1 MTKGQLADAVASKMG
16 LSKKQAEETIDAT
29 FDVIA
34 KTMIKD
40 DKVNV
45 PGFGIFRVSSRKA
58 REGINPK
65 TGEKIHIPA
74 KKAAKFRAAK
84 ALKEAVM

>member
-16 LSKKQAEETIDAT
+16 LSKKQAEEMIDTI
-29 FDVIA
+29 FDVIV
-34 KTMIKD
+34 KTMIKG
-40 DKVNV
+40 DKVNI
-45 PGFGIFRVSSRKA
+45 PGFGIFKVSDRKA

-74 KKAAKFRAAK
+74 KKAAKFRPAK

>member
-16 LSKKQAEETIDAT
+16 LSKKQAEEIIDST
-29 FDVIA
+29 FDVIV
-34 KTMIKD
+34 KTMIKG
-40 DKVNV
+40 DKVNI
-45 PGFGIFRVSSRKA
+45 PGFGIFKVSDRKA

-74 KKAAKFRAAK
+74 KKAAKFRPSK

>member
-16 LSKKQAEETIDAT
+16 LSKKQAEEMIDTT
-29 FDVIA
+29 FDVIV
-34 KTMIKD
+34 KTMIKG
-40 DKVNV
+40 DKVNI
-45 PGFGIFRVSSRKA
+45 PGFGIFKVSDRKA

-74 KKAAKFRAAK
+74 KKAAKFRPAK